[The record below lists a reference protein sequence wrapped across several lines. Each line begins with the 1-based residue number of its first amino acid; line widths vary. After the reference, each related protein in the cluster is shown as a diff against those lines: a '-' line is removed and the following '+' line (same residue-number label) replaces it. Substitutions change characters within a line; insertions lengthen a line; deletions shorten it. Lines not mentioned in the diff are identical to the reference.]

1 MILVIIKFGE
11 LLLLRSHIEHSKVCF
26 IRYPNTLKLVKKK
39 GKIPPRPAHT
49 TLCIQFLGRENNN
62 KNNTSPLGKQ
72 ICFTIA
78 WGCAEI
84 LPKKVKFPHSPKQHY
99 AFSSCEEKTMTKTI
113 HRQWENIFVL
123 Q

>member
-11 LLLLRSHIEHSKVCF
+11 LFLLRSYIEHSKVCF
-26 IRYPNTLKLVKKK
+26 IRYPKTLKLVKKK
-39 GKIPPRPAHT
+39 GKILRVPPLR
-49 TLCIQFLGRENNN
+49 
-62 KNNTSPLGKQ
+62 KQ
-72 ICFTIA
+72 IFFTIA

-113 HRQWENIFVL
+113 HRQ
-123 Q
+123 

>member
-11 LLLLRSHIEHSKVCF
+11 LLLLRSYIEHSKVCF

-39 GKIPPRPAHT
+39 DKLPPRPAHT

-62 KNNTSPLGKQ
+62 KNNTSPLRKQ

-78 WGCAEI
+78 WGC
-84 LPKKVKFPHSPKQHY
+84 F
-99 AFSSCEEKTMTKTI
+99 
-113 HRQWENIFVL
+113 W
-123 Q
+123 